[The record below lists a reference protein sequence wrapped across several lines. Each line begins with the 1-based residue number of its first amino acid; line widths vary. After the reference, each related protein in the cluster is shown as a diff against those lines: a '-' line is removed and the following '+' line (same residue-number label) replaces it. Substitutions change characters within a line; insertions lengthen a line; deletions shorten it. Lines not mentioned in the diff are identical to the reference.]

1 MNALRRISKLLN
13 SEIPP
18 ALFLDRD
25 GVINRRIEGGY
36 VKFPHEFVFLPEV
49 PQALALLNRF
59 FAPVIVVTNQQGIG
73 KGLMSE
79 EQLAAVHAYMLEELG
94 KQKAHIDRIY
104 HCPALETAGDVC
116 RKPSPGMAWKA
127 RKDFGKL
134 NLKRSV
140 MVGDSL
146 SDMLFGRNTGMFN
159 VFIGPAETAR
169 SYPDLIH
176 LAFPSLIDF
185 ARFISNLPSCRKEST
200 SSV

>member
-1 MNALRRISKLLN
+1 MNALRRISALLS
-13 SEIPP
+13 SEVPP

-36 VKFPHEFVFLPEV
+36 VRLPQEFEFLPDV
-49 PQALALLNRF
+49 PQAVAQLNRF
-59 FAPVIVVTNQQGIG
+59 FSPVIVVTNQQGIG

-79 EQLAAVHAYMLEELG
+79 AQLAAVHAYMLEELG
-94 KQKAHIDRIY
+94 NYGARIDRIY
-104 HCPALETAGDVC
+104 HCPALESSGNIC

-169 SYPDLIH
+169 NYPDLIH

-185 ARFISNLPSCRKEST
+185 ARFISNLPSCRKESI